1 MTCLGEEK
9 HFETS
14 RYVMDMCDEFRDN
27 NVRVKIYNKSK
38 RNYFMIYIHVD
49 DGFANILLEKGVNIR
64 VGAKL
69 SKNESEKV
77 IRVIRSHNAQNISIV
92 LNSILNKIMNK
103 IDDNLQRTEAK
114 VDSITPNTKFKRG
127 KGVIVYQ

>member
-9 HFETS
+9 HFETT
-14 RYVMDMCDEFRDN
+14 RYIMDICDEFRDN
-27 NVRVKIYNKSK
+27 NVRVKLYNKTK
-38 RNYFMIYIHVD
+38 KNYFMIYIHVE
-49 DGFANILLEKGVNIR
+49 DGFANVLLEKGVNIR

-69 SKNESEKV
+69 TKNDSEKV

-92 LNSILNKIMNK
+92 LNGILNKIVNK
-103 IDDNLQRTEAK
+103 IDDNLQKTEAK
-114 VDSITPNTKFKRG
+114 MDSITPNTKFKSG